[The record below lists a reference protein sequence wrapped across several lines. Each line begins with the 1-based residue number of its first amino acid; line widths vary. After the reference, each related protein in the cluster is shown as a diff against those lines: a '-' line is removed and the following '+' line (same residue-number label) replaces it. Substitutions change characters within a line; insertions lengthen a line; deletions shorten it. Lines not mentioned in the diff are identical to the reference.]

1 VPIREATDGP
11 ERREAARQLLEA
23 FYRQILADG
32 FFHADPHPGNLLWSQ
47 GRITF
52 LDLGMVGELG
62 PELREL
68 LILLLLAFWRDDPK
82 FLAEAVLMI
91 AGEEQRS
98 DLDLDALEGEFATFI
113 ERFRVSSLSDI
124 RIAAML
130 DGMIE
135 IAGRHGVRL
144 PAALALSGKVFG
156 QMQLAV
162 AELDPTLDPFGVV
175 SAFLLRNLGER
186 LRAQANPQRLY
197 YEGQKLRLRLNRFV
211 EAVERAAGAR
221 PGSKLQVEFLGS
233 SAIEQAI
240 RSAGRRLALAAVA
253 AAGLVG
259 AATTAAADTSGWIPA
274 MLGVVAALFGGWL
287 ALDLARRRS

>member
-1 VPIREATDGP
+1 MPIREATDGP

-144 PAALALSGKVFG
+144 PAALALSGKAFG

-259 AATTAAADTSGWIPA
+259 AATTAAADTAGWISA
-274 MLGVVAALFGGWL
+274 MLGCPG
-287 ALDLARRRS
+287 